1 MTAVS
6 RQAAFMPGAFGAGG
20 VDAEPGSTIPP
31 KHVAS
36 RTGVDDPGYNSS
48 PITNHSFVP
57 P

>member
-1 MTAVS
+1 MRWRQSFLARS
-6 RQAAFMPGAFGAGG
+6 RGAFVAGG

-48 PITNHSFVP
+48 PIT
-57 P
+57 